1 MTELIK
7 AIRISMELHAF
18 YKQHFHK
25 QHLAEIGKK
34 TSKM

>member
-25 QHLAEIGKK
+25 QHQAEIGKK